1 MPSDRRLRL
10 VAVAAGLVLA
20 LLVTLLQD
28 SVYRADVSIVV
39 ARRGQPPGSDPALAR
54 VADAAARLF
63 HSRAV
68 AAPAIA
74 NLHLDESPESL
85 LDRVESEADAES
97 SLVRIRVEAPDRDQA
112 RRAAQE
118 VAEVATVL
126 FNDRFGPGTVA
137 SIWEAPR
144 AEAGRVAPKPV
155 RNLALGALAGAL
167 LAELLLLRR
176 RRAVAPATARPVR
189 LPVRDPEPV
198 PVPAPD
204 GSAAAS
210 PQQAKTAAQRRFVRP
225 AAAEWTLGDVERL
238 LAEQGAAFPERSEEL
253 ALYLESFRDVA
264 GADGRLPAGVGIV
277 VEDVFA
283 DLIAR
288 SRRE

>member
-10 VAVAAGLVLA
+10 VAVAAGLAVA
-20 LLVTLLQD
+20 LLVTLLQG
-28 SVYRADVSIVV
+28 STYRADVSIVL

-68 AAPAIA
+68 AGPVIA

-85 LDRVESEADAES
+85 LDRVESEADHDS
-97 SLVRIRVEAPDRDQA
+97 SLVRVRVQAPSRDEA

-118 VAEVATVL
+118 VAEVSTVL

-144 AEAGRVAPKPV
+144 AEEGRVTPKPV

-176 RRAVAPATARPVR
+176 RRRPLPAAGRPAH
-189 LPVRDPEPV
+189 LPVRDPGAIAV
-198 PVPAPD
+198 PVPEQLR
-204 GSAAAS
+204 AAA
-210 PQQAKTAAQRRFVRP
+210 PQAKTTAPGRFARP
-225 AAAEWTLGDVERL
+225 AVGEWTLGDVERL
-238 LAEQGAAFPERSEEL
+238 LADQGAAFPERAEEL
-253 ALYLESFRDVA
+253 ALYLDSFRGVA

-283 DLIAR
+283 DLISR
-288 SRRE
+288 SRTE